1 MKIKSVRL
9 VTLLAALFLGSG
21 GISPAA
27 EPSKED
33 AALTLKL
40 MTATEKLDYEAF
52 VSDSVR
58 PITKEQFEA
67 VATKLAPR
75 LQAGHELSYLGVLT
89 QRGQRVTVW
98 KLSFKD
104 GSDDHLVTLGVK
116 DGKVGS
122 FLIR

>member
-1 MKIKSVRL
+1 MKINAVRF
-9 VTLLAALFLGSG
+9 VILLAAVVIRSAE
-21 GISPAA
+21 PACAA

-33 AALTLKL
+33 ATLVLKL
-40 MTATEKLDYEAF
+40 IGASEKLDYEAF

-58 PITKEQFEA
+58 AITKEQFEA

-75 LQAGHELSYLGVLT
+75 LQAGHELLYLGVLS
-89 QRGQRVTVW
+89 QRGHRVTVW

-122 FLIR
+122 FLVR